1 MVSGIVYQHTRNNNR
16 VNMSKYIMIK
26 AWIDKYIFF
35 NKIPYPWREDAKC
48 DYLWDYLKESEGV

>member
-1 MVSGIVYQHTRNNNR
+1 
-16 VNMSKYIMIK
+16 MSKYINIV

-48 DYLWDYLKESEGV
+48 DYLWDYLKESEGI